1 MKSYKLICID
11 DLTDV
16 LKFGD
21 GRKEL
26 TFGKEYEIL
35 DLFYKNGKVKHYS
48 IINDLDQ
55 RLEYRVERFVD
66 RAKFRLLQLEKI
78 IE

>member
-1 MKSYKLICID
+1 MRKLICID

-21 GRKEL
+21 GRREL

-35 DLFYKNGKVKHYS
+35 DVYYKNGKMTQYS
-48 IINDLDQ
+48 IINDLSQ
-55 RLEYRVERFVD
+55 RLEYRVERFVN
-66 RAKFRLLQLEKI
+66 REQFRTIQLEKI
-78 IE
+78 IG